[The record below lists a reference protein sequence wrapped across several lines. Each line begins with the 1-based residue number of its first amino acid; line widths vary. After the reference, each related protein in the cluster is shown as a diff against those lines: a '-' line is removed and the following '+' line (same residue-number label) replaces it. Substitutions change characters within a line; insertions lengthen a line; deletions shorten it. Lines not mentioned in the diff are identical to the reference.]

1 MLTWSEIQSTMQ
13 IEFELKL
20 EAQDEEVLCELLEHP
35 ALLRRMAPGHLDDD
49 EVQAIAERAVEV
61 VRARKAAEAAAA
73 AAAAAALQK
82 PAEPLPAAAAWL
94 WPTLFPWFGQLP
106 R

>member
-20 EAQDEEVLCELLEHP
+20 EAQDEDLLCELLEHP
-35 ALLRRMAPGHLDDD
+35 ALLRRMAPGHLTDD
-49 EVQAIAERAVEV
+49 EVLAIAEQALAT

-73 AAAAAALQK
+73 AAAALQK
-82 PAEPLPAAAAWL
+82 PAEAAPAAAGWL
-94 WPTLFPWFGQLP
+94 WPTLFPWLQTP
-106 R
+106 RR

>member
-20 EAQDEEVLCELLEHP
+20 ETQEEDVLRELLEHP
-35 ALLRRMAPGHLDDD
+35 DLLRRMAPGHLTDD
-49 EVQAIAERAVEV
+49 EVQAIAENALETVL
-61 VRARKAAEAAAA
+61 ARKAAEAAAA
-73 AAAAAALQK
+73 AAAAMQK
-82 PAEPLPAAAAWL
+82 PAEPVPAAAGWL
-94 WPTLFPWFGQLP
+94 WPALFPWFGLSG